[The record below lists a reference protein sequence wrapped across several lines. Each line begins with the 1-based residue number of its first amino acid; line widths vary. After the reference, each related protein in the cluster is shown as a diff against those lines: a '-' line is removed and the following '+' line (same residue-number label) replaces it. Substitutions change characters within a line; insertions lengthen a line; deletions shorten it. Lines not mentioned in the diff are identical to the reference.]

1 MVVATDVLDPY
12 YRAEVLADSISDAG
26 DRLTSIAVT
35 YPHAVHK
42 DMLRHRAHSRVVESF
57 RARPT
62 ELLLDA
68 LDAGGAFAP
77 DVFAARIK
85 GMGQGS
91 ALECEEQI
99 LAQRLW
105 DHHIEVSLN
114 VARHMMK
121 LGIAK
126 QQINFIL
133 QDLCPLVEIITAT
146 DWSNFRALRLD
157 VDESGSPRA
166 RPEVFKT
173 AKAICGALDDS
184 TPFKLPRSYWHIPLV
199 EFAESVEIV
208 DAGGWDLAAKISAG
222 RCARVSYDKHRDPE
236 PWERSVDRAEKL
248 ISSGHMSP
256 FEQCARPFSTA
267 EKNARAQI
275 RDLIATQ
282 TFLTDLDRHHLTEQT
297 YYLGNLRGWHQLRKD
312 IEHEHDYGLLQA
324 RS

>member
-1 MVVATDVLDPY
+1 MY
-12 YRAEVLADSISDAG
+12 EAEVLADSISDAG

-62 ELLLDA
+62 ELLLDE

-91 ALECEEQI
+91 ALEREEQI
-99 LAQRLW
+99 IASHLW
-105 DHHIEVSLN
+105 EGH
-114 VARHMMK
+114 VAHSIDTARRMME

-126 QQINFIL
+126 QQVNFIL

-157 VDESGSPRA
+157 LDENGSPRA

-173 AKAICGALDDS
+173 AKAICDALDGSIPDLV
-184 TPFKLPRSYWHIPLV
+184 PEGHWHLPLV
-199 EFAESVEIV
+199 DDDELFYIRTSHVRGDE
-208 DAGGWDLAAKISAG
+208 LAAYVSAG
-222 RCARVSYDKHRDPE
+222 RCARISYDKHRDPE
-236 PWERSVDRAEKL
+236 SLDSSIRRAEKL
-248 ISSGHMSP
+248 IVSGHMSP
-256 FEQCARPFSTA
+256 CEQCARPFSTA
-267 EKNARAQI
+267 EQDARAQI

-282 TFLTDLDRHHLTEQT
+282 VFLTDLDRHHLIEQT
-297 YYLGNLRGWHQLRKD
+297 HYLGNLRGWHQLRKD
-312 IEHEHDYGLLQA
+312 IENEHDYGLLQVQT
-324 RS
+324 